1 MGDVSEL
8 LAMGSADA
16 LAELG
21 TELTYCAADFAERRI
36 RAVLSAPR
44 TYCDTQL
51 GAQMIVSSISAVVH
65 AAALPRAPRKGDRA
79 VINGVDW
86 RVSAVS
92 QDAAGPDYLVEF
104 SRAIRP

>member
-1 MGDVSEL
+1 MGDVAEL
-8 LAMGSADA
+8 IAMGSADA

-21 TELTYCAADFAERRI
+21 TDLTYCAADLAERRI

-44 TYCDTQL
+44 THCELQL
-51 GAQMIVSSISAVVH
+51 GGQMIVGPITALVP
-65 AAALPRAPRKGDRA
+65 AASLPRAPRKGDRA

-86 RVSAVS
+86 RVSEVT
-92 QDAAGPDYLVEF
+92 QDPAGPDYLIEF